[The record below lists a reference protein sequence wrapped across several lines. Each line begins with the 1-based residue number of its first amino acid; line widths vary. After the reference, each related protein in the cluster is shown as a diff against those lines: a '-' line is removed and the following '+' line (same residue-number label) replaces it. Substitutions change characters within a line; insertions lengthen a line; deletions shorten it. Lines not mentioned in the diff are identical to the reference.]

1 MKKKKKNK
9 KNKNEN
15 RMMKRMEQRL
25 EIQRQAANELK
36 DILDDDA
43 NRGLQIWTEDWLEI
57 APQTT
62 ETTSY
67 ATVAIWMQC
76 CNVMLSYGHQ

>member
-1 MKKKKKNK
+1 
-9 KNKNEN
+9 
-15 RMMKRMEQRL
+15 MKRMEQRL
-25 EIQRQAANELK
+25 EIQRQAANDLK

-43 NRGLQIWTEDWLEI
+43 NRGLQIWTEDWEEI

-67 ATVAIWMQC
+67 AAVAMLQF